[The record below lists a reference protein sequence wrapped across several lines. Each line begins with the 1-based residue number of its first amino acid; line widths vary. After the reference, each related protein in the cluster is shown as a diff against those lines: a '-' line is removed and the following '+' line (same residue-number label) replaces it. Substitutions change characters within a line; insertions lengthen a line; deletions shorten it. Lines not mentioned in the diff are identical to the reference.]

1 MFFGTTADVRS
12 WRKAATR
19 QSGEVSLTTKVHTG
33 AVVNVGDESHDL
45 LCLQMTTALEAVVNV
60 RG

>member
-1 MFFGTTADVRS
+1 MRSTSTLSCPVR
-12 WRKAATR
+12 
-19 QSGEVSLTTKVHTG
+19 LITKVHTG
-33 AVVNVGDESHDL
+33 AVVNGCDESHDL

>member
-1 MFFGTTADVRS
+1 MRSTATLSCPVRLI
-12 WRKAATR
+12 TR
-19 QSGEVSLTTKVHTG
+19 VHTG
-33 AVVNVGDESHDL
+33 ADVGDESHDL

>member
-1 MFFGTTADVRS
+1 MTAASSDR
-12 WRKAATR
+12 
-19 QSGEVSLTTKVHTG
+19 GLEVSGTRYAELASALVKEIVGGGHVVGTRSG
-33 AVVNVGDESHDL
+33 AAF